1 MDGIIYI
8 ITNKLNNKVYI
19 GQTTQSLKNRWYRH
33 CQKKSLSKEE
43 SNMAIKRAILKYGKE
58 NFTIKVLEI
67 CNPSILDERERFYI
81 SKYNSYKEGYNGTIG
96 GQDGK
101 KPLKLKEELH
111 GEIINLYKSNLSLQK
126 IAEKYNVDKATISHI
141 LRINHVQIRRYTNT
155 YNLSLIK
162 ELLINKVPFRQIE
175 KDYGISRGYLS
186 ELKKRFCIE

>member
-19 GQTTQSLKNRWYRH
+19 GQTIQNLKDRWYRH
-33 CQKKSLSKEE
+33 CQKKCLSKAE

-58 NFTIKVLEI
+58 NFTIEILET
-67 CNPSILDERERFYI
+67 CDSSMLNERERFYI
-81 SKYNSYKEGYNGTIG
+81 SKYDSYKRGYNETIG

-101 KPLKLKEELH
+101 KPLKLKKELH
-111 GEIINLYKSNLSLQK
+111 KEIINLYKSNLSLQK
-126 IAEKYNVDKATISHI
+126 IAERYNVDKATISHI
-141 LRINHVQIRRYTNT
+141 LRINHIQIRRYTNT
-155 YNLSLIK
+155 YNLDLIK